1 MSLVVHKPGP
11 NQTESC
17 QICANP
23 IKGLAYQ
30 CKICNFWVHPLC
42 VSSNVGHNQ
51 GRTAPSGS
59 APTAHRIG
67 EQIAVGLVTNTIYDQ
82 IKGYSNASGSDEVP
96 STSVDASVSSNA
108 LGSDEVPS
116 TSVDVGNSWSPRRTT
131 AKVDASGVEED
142 VFHRLK
148 RPGEAKRSG
157 FPSLS
162 SRSSLQME
170 AGGEEVIHDPDLSP
184 VDSLEET
191 IIDPHSE
198 QPPQESDELPPPSPA
213 TGTPTLTDE
222 LREKIIKQVEYY
234 LSDENLRTDKF
245 LLKCL
250 AKDEEGY
257 IPVAIIAT
265 FKKMKKLTH
274 HKLLIVAALKES
286 SLLTL
291 SSNEKKVKRIHPF
304 PLTEASI
311 SYLAVLDPELCTVL
325 VENLPE
331 DHTIENMKKIFCHA
345 GIIKKITVHEENA
358 TKDTR
363 KCSIEEKLLSGK
375 LYAAVEYETV
385 EAAEKAVATLNNEHD
400 WRHGMRV
407 KLLKRRVK
415 NTQKK
420 KGHDSEKKNNAHV
433 DSPGDKENYQ
443 SSEHHDDTPDEEHA
457 SHNGEHQSKDKNGNR
472 RPSRRSRIHK
482 HHQGPTG
489 MGHGTTIH
497 NHGAE
502 VSKPPPGP
510 RMPDGTRGFTMGR
523 GRALS

>member
-1 MSLVVHKPGP
+1 M
-11 NQTESC
+11 
-17 QICANP
+17 
-23 IKGLAYQ
+23 
-30 CKICNFWVHPLC
+30 
-42 VSSNVGHNQ
+42 
-51 GRTAPSGS
+51 
-59 APTAHRIG
+59 
-67 EQIAVGLVTNTIYDQ
+67 
-82 IKGYSNASGSDEVP
+82 
-96 STSVDASVSSNA
+96 
-108 LGSDEVPS
+108 
-116 TSVDVGNSWSPRRTT
+116 
-131 AKVDASGVEED
+131 
-142 VFHRLK
+142 
-148 RPGEAKRSG
+148 
-157 FPSLS
+157 
-162 SRSSLQME
+162 
-170 AGGEEVIHDPDLSP
+170 
-184 VDSLEET
+184 
-191 IIDPHSE
+191 DPHSE
-198 QPPQESDELPPPSPA
+198 EPPQESDELPRPPA

-245 LLKCL
+245 LLKYFT
-250 AKDEEGY
+250 KDEEGY
-257 IPVAIIAT
+257 VPVAVIAT

-274 HKLLIVAALKES
+274 HKSLIVAALKES

-304 PLTEASI
+304 PLTE
-311 SYLAVLDPELCTVL
+311 VLDPELCTVL

-345 GIIKKITVHEENA
+345 GIIKKITVHEENT

-407 KLLKRRVK
+407 KLLMRRVK

-420 KGHDSEKKNNAHV
+420 KGHDSEKKNNVQV
-433 DSPGDKENYQ
+433 DSPGDKENQQ

-472 RPSRRSRIHK
+472 GQNSRCSRKHK

-489 MGHGTTIH
+489 MGHGTPFH
-497 NHGAE
+497 NHGGE

-523 GRALS
+523 GRTLS